1 MTSLNIYIH
10 IACTPDSHWS
20 NYVKHDYFCSR
31 ISSRTS
37 FGKNNTHTHTSWQQ
51 VMYSMGKNMAFFKN
65 EVRTGIWKVL
75 TKMPLCPK
83 NLHSDKFLH
92 NIFIFFVQNA
102 DIFLLI
108 YPPDTKHT
116 HTTHWIP
123 QKYAH
128 TWFTSKQQQ
137 HPHPPPP
144 KNNKQTNKQT

>member
-1 MTSLNIYIH
+1 MITFAAEFPAEPLLAKI
-10 IACTPDSHWS
+10 
-20 NYVKHDYFCSR
+20 
-31 ISSRTS
+31 
-37 FGKNNTHTHTSWQQ
+37 THTHLMAAGYVFQ
-51 VMYSMGKNMAFFKN
+51 NMAFFKN

-116 HTTHWIP
+116 HTTH
-123 QKYAH
+123 
-128 TWFTSKQQQ
+128 
-137 HPHPPPP
+137 
-144 KNNKQTNKQT
+144 